1 MKDYRSIYIYIYISF
16 IWRIKGGLTRR
27 NWNGMEWK
35 WNGPK
40 EKWRVR
46 SRENTRG
53 IRKER
58 KGNGTLNGVPM
69 GSRPRSARGSF
80 ITSHFPSLT
89 SILLTH
95 YENPRF
101 FSNFDS
107 IFASSRND
115 YLFTSLL
122 CSRDIKTG
130 KKRALERDFEPNVPS
145 ISVLIRIF
153 SRRRTR

>member
-1 MKDYRSIYIYIYISF
+1 MEWNGSGMGRKKNGEFVRG
-16 IWRIKGGLTRR
+16 RTQGGLERR
-27 NWNGMEWK
+27 E
-35 WNGPK
+35 
-40 EKWRVR
+40 R
-46 SRENTRG
+46 
-53 IRKER
+53 ER